1 MDLRPDVLL
10 SDKVPNN
17 QLSSGDWRGIGALAF
32 RDLKPLK
39 LFVKLGWDCMGGRR
53 GSGVEGRGRGTQY
66 GFFGV
71 VS

>member
-1 MDLRPDVLL
+1 MLL

-17 QLSSGDWRGIGALAF
+17 QLSLGDWRVIRALAF

-53 GSGVEGRGRGTQY
+53 GPGVEGRGRRTQY
-66 GFFGV
+66 GFFRV